1 MATARNIL
9 LQRLPAVLRRP
20 FENGWFALFM
30 LFSLLFWNGL
40 MLTLSLAPAGD
51 GELGA
56 FTSDFRRWCLNY
68 DETTGGVD
76 WSYAVPF
83 ISVPLV
89 LGTATLGVYYA
100 QLKAVLRRPLALFA
114 CATAAIVAVGFAGA
128 GIYWTSDAV
137 PPIAQVQDPGSPLP
151 FPAAKLRISHEPPPI
166 HLRNQAGEPTS
177 LGPLR
182 GRVVILTG
190 VYTRCPTTCSLI
202 MAQAR
207 QAVARLDSAEQQD
220 VYVIAV
226 TLDPE
231 HDDQAALR
239 DLADR
244 QGLDL
249 PHWNLCT
256 GNVEEVNRLLDRMG
270 IERRVDPATGII
282 DHSNQ
287 FLVVDRSGKV
297 AYRFSLGYLQEDWMV
312 EALKLLC
319 AERGPQS

>member
-1 MATARNIL
+1 
-9 LQRLPAVLRRP
+9 
-20 FENGWFALFM
+20 
-30 LFSLLFWNGL
+30 
-40 MLTLSLAPAGD
+40 
-51 GELGA
+51 
-56 FTSDFRRWCLNY
+56 
-68 DETTGGVD
+68 
-76 WSYAVPF
+76 
-83 ISVPLV
+83 
-89 LGTATLGVYYA
+89 
-100 QLKAVLRRPLALFA
+100 
-114 CATAAIVAVGFAGA
+114 
-128 GIYWTSDAV
+128 
-137 PPIAQVQDPGSPLP
+137 
-151 FPAAKLRISHEPPPI
+151 
-166 HLRNQAGEPTS
+166 
-177 LGPLR
+177 
-182 GRVVILTG
+182 
-190 VYTRCPTTCSLI
+190 